1 MSDSNPPAEPNRNRK
16 RKSDSSSDTPSSS
29 SRPPQ
34 PVPISSSSSTQSSSS
49 ITVEDIIETLSKP
62 LEGRNLDMNNI
73 AEKVLK
79 FTVEYGEKY
88 RIHPFTHANRR
99 KEMSEKEQIPY
110 LRLSN
115 WFEYYEESKDK
126 EAVLDLHKKLY
137 ERWEVLALLDS
148 NPPAEPNRNRKRKS
162 DSCSD
167 TPSSSSRP
175 PQPVPISSSSSTQSS
190 SSITVENVIETLSKP
205 LEGRNL
211 NVNNIAEKVLK
222 FTDEY
227 GEKVAASIEKNWSNV
242 RREMNHCIRSGNQYE
257 KMTMRKQM
265 VYLRLFNWFEYYEES
280 QVKEAV
286 LDLHK
291 ELEKRW
297 RKMDKELEESKKS
310 KEEIEVTKRKKA
322 VDRIIK
328 RLSTRLEGRDLNEDA
343 IAEKVKEF
351 TEEYGLKVAASIG
364 QNWDI
369 VREEMNSR
377 LPVRIKDMED
387 EKQRMYMRMFNWLDY
402 YEDSDVKEEVLNLHL
417 ELNER
422 WLDIKH
428 KWEWIENLTVD
439 DILEELRKPLGD
451 RTLDVKDVIVRV
463 NEFIE
468 RYRRCKNPTT
478 PIAVMFGES
487 WATFTR
493 KRNIYLV
500 EKTYEEMSPDLQEF
514 YLKLFNWLEFYK
526 EDWQRCSTMEFGLYQ
541 AIHTFLSVFGVGIN
555 IFLLY
560 LALTKSPKIMR
571 PCSAFITNKS
581 LTDIMSSLANLII
594 TDGSSVTII
603 PTGPCTKLFD
613 SENKDMMK
621 NSTGSDNSTFSEMIL
636 TGSAVYWSSLVV
648 YVQLVIT
655 AILVVIAYTWISN
668 VLINFILSMGATL
681 SKDVKIINEQLVK
694 YSITISFMLAPVI
707 SPFAYIF
714 FVPHYWNFC
723 IGKKYVTP
731 STTSICGSS
740 SNCGSI
746 EKKSMA

>member
-34 PVPISSSSSTQSSSS
+34 PVPISRRSSTQSTSS
-49 ITVEDIIETLSKP
+49 ITVENVIRTLSKP
-62 LEGRNLDMNNI
+62 LEGRNLNVNNI

-79 FTVEYGEKY
+79 FTVEYGEKVAASIGKTWSTVRTEMEY

-99 KEMSEKEQIPY
+99 NEMSEKEQIPY

-148 NPPAEPNRNRKRKS
+148 NPPTEPNRNRKRKS
-162 DSCSD
+162 DSSN

-175 PQPVPISSSSSTQSS
+175 PQPVPISSGSSTQSS
-190 SSITVENVIETLSKP
+190 SSITVEDIIRTLSKP

-211 NVNNIAEKVLK
+211 NANNIADKVLK
-222 FTDEY
+222 FPDEY

-242 RREMNHCIRSGNQYE
+242 RREMNRCIHSGGQYE
-257 KMTMRKQM
+257 KMPMRKQM
-265 VYLRLFNWFEYYEES
+265 VYLRLFNWFENYEES

-328 RLSTRLEGRDLNEDA
+328 KLSTRLEGRDLNEDK
-343 IAEKVKEF
+343 IAEQVKEF

-377 LPVRIKDMED
+377 LPVRIKDMDE

-417 ELNER
+417 ELKER

-451 RTLDVKDVIVRV
+451 RTLDVKDVILRA

-468 RYRRCKNPTT
+468 RYKRHDNPTT
-478 PIAVMFGES
+478 QIAVMFGES

-500 EKTYEEMSPDLQEF
+500 EQTYEEMSLDLQEF
-514 YLKLFNWLEFYK
+514 YLQLFNWLEFYK
-526 EDWQRCSTMEFGLYQ
+526 EDWQRAGVINCMDLHKIQTTCGENEYNDGVRPLPGHPHIPLSLRCWNQY
-541 AIHTFLSVFGVGIN
+541 LSVVPG
-555 IFLLY
+555 
-560 LALTKSPKIMR
+560 ADK
-571 PCSAFITNKS
+571 
-581 LTDIMSSLANLII
+581 
-594 TDGSSVTII
+594 VTENHASMF
-603 PTGPCTKLFD
+603 CT
-613 SENKDMMK
+613 
-621 NSTGSDNSTFSEMIL
+621 
-636 TGSAVYWSSLVV
+636 YHQQVV
-648 YVQLVIT
+648 DRYHVIT
-655 AILVVIAYTWISN
+655 
-668 VLINFILSMGATL
+668 G
-681 SKDVKIINEQLVK
+681 
-694 YSITISFMLAPVI
+694 
-707 SPFAYIF
+707 
-714 FVPHYWNFC
+714 
-723 IGKKYVTP
+723 
-731 STTSICGSS
+731 
-740 SNCGSI
+740 
-746 EKKSMA
+746 